1 MVRMK
6 SFDDEDGSGANR
18 GPPMGPPANSERNVL
33 NTQSYQR
40 QQPPTEQPIPA
51 QPFRPPQNFVEGFLT
66 SINQDLLVSKTFYF
80 FFFSAFGSLFPLLAV
95 YFKQMGMNATQSG
108 LLIGIRPL
116 VEFISAP
123 MWGGVADRFKKGKAI
138 LLCSLAC
145 WIIFTLSLA
154 FVQPPAASCIDYND
168 THHVLYSPDTGGND
182 RYRRSVPMVQE
193 DLWMDVAA
201 EEEQSVP
208 QLLDS
213 SPELRSKRGRSSTE
227 APSLPQV
234 EKGRSKAKQ
243 LPPNYV
249 VGKSPNTVEYTLN
262 YNQERHT
269 SYISP
274 PFSSIVYKYE
284 DVQEVFFLLLL
295 LIVLGEYFSAPAIT
309 LADSATL
316 SHLGEDTDNYGR
328 QRMFG
333 SLGWG
338 VAMFFVGIAL
348 DHSTSFPNHPC
359 GPYEK
364 ERNYTICFAT
374 FSVLMGCAFIS
385 ATQLKFDYEP
395 DVGAPADNIV
405 MKQVVMNSDA
415 SKPIT
420 IEDIAPGIPQARQ
433 PKQEEK
439 QPETTKSTVF
449 AQTTRKLP
457 EWFAVLRSFATVR
470 YGAFLVVTWF
480 MGFGIGLVFTFL
492 FWHLQDLGG
501 TPTLFGVASVINHV
515 SEIFAYFFSF
525 RFIRQIGHVRVLC
538 IGLIGNVCRFLYI
551 SWLKNPWWVLPFEF
565 IQGVTHAAVWAA
577 CCSYI
582 TQATPAN
589 LRSSAQGV
597 LQGLHHGLGRGCGA
611 VIGGIF
617 VNYFG
622 TQITFRGYGFAC
634 LLVLVGFVF
643 VNYYRKD
650 RGFVAFRDDEDEPH
664 LVVEETSHLA
674 PHGVPAN
681 PMARSLSKQNLGDGQ
696 QPGGGQQQPQ
706 QPNAGVTQGPGGFL
720 GVPGGGNQGSRNS
733 SQPDQWGYRTNVL
746 SQAYSPEEM
755 GRSYGRTSLAA
766 AFNPKGIMAQ
776 AVSPDSAYQLD
787 HIRKDFEAYK
797 DVTALRDY
805 DQDSAKETNPFT
817 SSLVKTSPFAP
828 QPSRRQVADAYAW

>member
-1 MVRMK
+1 MK
-6 SFDDEDGSGANR
+6 SFDDEDGGGGARMGGGNARFDR
-18 GPPMGPPANSERNVL
+18 GDLSSEP
-33 NTQSYQR
+33 QGYQR
-40 QQPPTEQPIPA
+40 QQRQQQEP
-51 QPFRPPQNFVEGFLT
+51 RPPPQFPPPKDFVGGFLT

-123 MWGGVADRFKKGKAI
+123 MWGGIADRFKKGKVI
-138 LLCSLAC
+138 LLGSLAC
-145 WIIFTLSLA
+145 WIVFTLSLA
-154 FVQPPAASCIDYND
+154 FVQPPPSSCIDYND
-168 THHVLYSPDTGGND
+168 THHVLYLPDTGQREKRGAD
-182 RYRRSVPMVQE
+182 FWSDQVSVQE
-193 DLWMDVAA
+193 EDMPPRL
-201 EEEQSVP
+201 QRKP
-208 QLLDS
+208 
-213 SPELRSKRGRSSTE
+213 SSTQ
-227 APSLPQV
+227 APPLPPV
-234 EKGRSKAKQ
+234 GKGRAKAKQ

-309 LADSATL
+309 LADSATI
-316 SHLGEDTDNYGR
+316 SYLGENLDNYGR

-385 ATQLKFDYEP
+385 ATQLRFEYYPGPQD
-395 DVGAPADNIV
+395 DIV
-405 MKQVVMNSDA
+405 LKPVVMNSDA
-415 SKPIT
+415 NKPIT
-420 IEDIAPGIPQARQ
+420 IEDIAPGIPVARPQ
-433 PKQEEK
+433 REEEVV
-439 QPETTKSTVF
+439 PETAKSTVF

-457 EWFAVLRSFATVR
+457 ELLAVLRSFATLR
-470 YGAFLVVTWF
+470 YAAFLCVTWF

-492 FWHLQDLGG
+492 FWHLQDLEG

-525 RFIRQIGHVRVLC
+525 RFIRQIGHVKVLC
-538 IGLIGNVCRFLYI
+538 VGLIGNVCRFLYI
-551 SWLKNPWWVLPFEF
+551 SWLTNPWWVLPFEF

-582 TQATPAN
+582 SQATPAN

-617 VNYFG
+617 VNNFG
-622 TQITFRGYGFAC
+622 TQVTFRAYGFAC
-634 LLVLVGFVF
+634 LVVLVAFVF

-650 RGFVAFRDDEDEPH
+650 RGFAAFSDDDDEPH
-664 LVVEETSHLA
+664 LVVEESSHLA
-674 PHGVPAN
+674 PHGVPSN
-681 PMARSLSKQNLGDGQ
+681 PMQHSLSKQNLSEGAG
-696 QPGGGQQQPQ
+696 PGGGGQQGDQ
-706 QPNAGVTQGPGGFL
+706 QGGTPGGHTQGGFL
-720 GVPGGGNQGSRNS
+720 NIPGTGSQGVFPVESLALIFGGGKDSEKG
-733 SQPDQWGYRTNVL
+733 GV
-746 SQAYSPEEM
+746 AYSI
-755 GRSYGRTSLAA
+755 SL
-766 AFNPKGIMAQ
+766 
-776 AVSPDSAYQLD
+776 
-787 HIRKDFEAYK
+787 
-797 DVTALRDY
+797 
-805 DQDSAKETNPFT
+805 
-817 SSLVKTSPFAP
+817 
-828 QPSRRQVADAYAW
+828 

>member
-6 SFDDEDGSGANR
+6 SFDDENGGGANR
-18 GPPMGPPANSERNVL
+18 GPLSGAPGNSERTVS

-40 QQPPTEQPIPA
+40 QQPPSEQPPP
-51 QPFRPPQNFVEGFLT
+51 PFHPPQNFVEGFLT

-138 LLCSLAC
+138 LLGSLAC
-145 WIIFTLSLA
+145 WIVFTLSLA

-182 RYRRSVPMVQE
+182 RYRRSVSAIQE
-193 DLWMDVAA
+193 NLWMDVAA
-201 EEEQSVP
+201 EEELLP
-208 QLLDS
+208 QHLNS
-213 SPELRSKRGRSSTE
+213 FPEPRDKRVQSTE

-234 EKGRSKAKQ
+234 ERGRSKAKQ

-309 LADSATL
+309 LADAATL
-316 SHLGEDTDNYGR
+316 SHLGENTDNYGR

-348 DHSTSFPNHPC
+348 DHSTSFSEPPV
-359 GPYEK
+359 
-364 ERNYTICFAT
+364 R
-374 FSVLMGCAFIS
+374 S
-385 ATQLKFDYEP
+385 LKFDYEP
-395 DVGAPADNIV
+395 DLPGPDDNIV

-420 IEDIAPGIPQARQ
+420 IEDIAPGIPQAREP

-439 QPETTKSTVF
+439 PETKSTVF

-525 RFIRQIGHVRVLC
+525 RFIRQIGHVKVLC
-538 IGLIGNVCRFLYI
+538 VGLVGNVCRFLYI

-582 TQATPAN
+582 TQSTPAN

-650 RGFVAFRDDEDEPH
+650 KGFVAFREDEDEPH

-696 QPGGGQQQPQ
+696 QQGGGQQQPL
-706 QPNAGVTQGPGGFL
+706 QPDASVPQGPGGFL
-720 GVPGGGNQGSRNS
+720 GVPGGGGGNQGSRNS
-733 SQPDQWGYRTNVL
+733 SQPDQWGYKTNTLYQAHSSEEL
-746 SQAYSPEEM
+746 SRSS
-755 GRSYGRTSLAA
+755 GRASLAA

-776 AVSPDSAYQLD
+776 AVSPDSTYQFD

-797 DVTALRDY
+797 DVTALRDF
-805 DQDSAKETNPFT
+805 DLDSIKETNPFKSSLLKT
-817 SSLVKTSPFAP
+817 SSFAP
-828 QPSRRQVADAYAW
+828 QPSRRHAADAYAW

>member
-6 SFDDEDGSGANR
+6 SFDDEDGGVGGPRGPSGAPTNPDR
-18 GPPMGPPANSERNVL
+18 TVL
-33 NTQSYQR
+33 NAQSQSYQR
-40 QQPPTEQPIPA
+40 QDPASEQPR
-51 QPFRPPQNFVEGFLT
+51 QPQQFLPPQNFVEGFLA

-123 MWGGVADRFKKGKAI
+123 MWGGVADRFKKGKTI

-168 THHVLYSPDTGGND
+168 THHVLYSPDTGSE
-182 RYRRSVPMVQE
+182 RSRRSIQD

-201 EEEQSVP
+201 EEQM
-208 QLLDS
+208 LH
-213 SPELRSKRGRSSTE
+213 SPGLQKRADSTE

-234 EKGRSKAKQ
+234 QRGRAKAKQ

-316 SHLGEDTDNYGR
+316 SHLGENMDNYGR

-385 ATQLKFDYEP
+385 ATQLKFEYEP
-395 DVGAPADNIV
+395 DQPDNIV
-405 MKQVVMNSDA
+405 MKPVVMNSDA

-420 IEDIAPGIPQARQ
+420 IEDIAPGIPQARP

-439 QPETTKSTVF
+439 EPETTKSTVF

-457 EWFAVLRSFATVR
+457 EWFAVLRSFATLR

-525 RFIRQIGHVRVLC
+525 RFIRQIGHVKVLC
-538 IGLIGNVCRFLYI
+538 VGLIGNVCRFLYI

-634 LLVLVGFVF
+634 LLVLIGFVF

-650 RGFVAFRDDEDEPH
+650 RGFVAFREDEDEPH

-696 QPGGGQQQPQ
+696 QQGAAGQQPD
-706 QPNAGVTQGPGGFL
+706 AGVTQGPGGFL
-720 GVPGGGNQGSRNS
+720 GVPGGGAGGTENQGPRNS
-733 SQPDQWGYRTNVL
+733 GQPDQWGYRTNVL
-746 SQAYSPEEM
+746 NRGYSPDEV

-797 DVTALRDY
+797 DITALSDP
-805 DQDSAKETNPFT
+805 DQDAVKGTNPFA

-828 QPSRRQVADAYAW
+828 QPTRRHTSDAYAW

>member
-1 MVRMK
+1 MK
-6 SFDDEDGSGANR
+6 MAVVPTEAHHRGAP
-18 GPPMGPPANSERNVL
+18 GNSERTVS

-40 QQPPTEQPIPA
+40 QQPPSEQPPP
-51 QPFRPPQNFVEGFLT
+51 PFHPPQNFVEGFLT

-138 LLCSLAC
+138 LLGSLAC
-145 WIIFTLSLA
+145 WIVFTLSLA

-182 RYRRSVPMVQE
+182 RYRRSVSPVQE
-193 DLWMDVAA
+193 NLWMDVAA
-201 EEEQSVP
+201 EEELLP
-208 QLLDS
+208 QPPDS
-213 SPELRSKRGRSSTE
+213 LPEPRDKRTRSSTE

-234 EKGRSKAKQ
+234 ERGRSKAKQ

-309 LADSATL
+309 LADAATL
-316 SHLGEDTDNYGR
+316 SHLGENTDNYGR

-395 DVGAPADNIV
+395 DLPGPDDNIV

-433 PKQEEK
+433 PPKQEEK
-439 QPETTKSTVF
+439 PETKSTVF

-525 RFIRQIGHVRVLC
+525 RFIRQIGHVKVLC
-538 IGLIGNVCRFLYI
+538 VGLVGNVCRFLYI

-565 IQGVTHAAVWAA
+565 IQ
-577 CCSYI
+577 
-582 TQATPAN
+582 
-589 LRSSAQGV
+589 
-597 LQGLHHGLGRGCGA
+597 
-611 VIGGIF
+611 
-617 VNYFG
+617 G

-650 RGFVAFRDDEDEPH
+650 KGFVAFREDEDEPH

-696 QPGGGQQQPQ
+696 QQGGGQQQPQ
-706 QPNAGVTQGPGGFL
+706 QPDASVTQGPGGFL
-720 GVPGGGNQGSRNS
+720 GVPGGGGGNQGSRNS
-733 SQPDQWGYRTNVL
+733 SQPGTNVL
-746 SQAYSPEEM
+746 NQAHSPEEL
-755 GRSYGRTSLAA
+755 GISYGRASLAA

-776 AVSPDSAYQLD
+776 AVSPDSTYQFD

-805 DQDSAKETNPFT
+805 DMDSIKETNPFA
-817 SSLVKTSPFAP
+817 SSLVKTSSFAP
-828 QPSRRQVADAYAW
+828 QPSRRHAADAYAW